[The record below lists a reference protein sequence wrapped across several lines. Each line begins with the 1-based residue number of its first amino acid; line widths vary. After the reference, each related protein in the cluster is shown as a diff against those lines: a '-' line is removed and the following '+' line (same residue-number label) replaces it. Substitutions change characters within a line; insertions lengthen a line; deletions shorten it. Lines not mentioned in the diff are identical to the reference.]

1 MMELIDYPVIYNQ
14 NVAWGDMDAFGHVN
28 NTIYYRY
35 IESARICY
43 FDQLNIFEQDVY
55 TVVASSQCKYLSP
68 VVYPDQLKIGVRIE
82 ELRNSALRMSYVLWS
97 TAQQNNVALG
107 FAGATV
113 LTSGDNFNVAGT
125 LTGNNNALTV
135 SNPSEGGQS
144 ISTMSHRPGGATLK
158 LLSSR

>member
-1 MMELIDYPVIYNQ
+1 MMELIDYSVIYNK

-28 NTIYYRY
+28 NTVYYRY

-82 ELRNSALRMSYVLWS
+82 ELRNSAIRMSYVLWS

-107 FAGATV
+107 EAVIVCVDKMNMKKTPIPENIRHKIKEIEWRVQHTV
-113 LTSGDNFNVAGT
+113 
-125 LTGNNNALTV
+125 
-135 SNPSEGGQS
+135 
-144 ISTMSHRPGGATLK
+144 
-158 LLSSR
+158 

>member
-28 NTIYYRY
+28 NTVYYRY

-68 VVYPDQLKIGVRIE
+68 VVYPDQLKIGVRKLTKITKHAKRHFW
-82 ELRNSALRMSYVLWS
+82 LNDVCTCHGLLPSHSA
-97 TAQQNNVALG
+97 
-107 FAGATV
+107 
-113 LTSGDNFNVAGT
+113 
-125 LTGNNNALTV
+125 
-135 SNPSEGGQS
+135 
-144 ISTMSHRPGGATLK
+144 
-158 LLSSR
+158 